1 MLMQHSSVDIF
12 DSIYIYRLLN
22 FKACL
27 PNLMIKK
34 KNQNLKFFHYF
45 IHTVSLFAVH
55 NNALV
60 MFSERH
66 YWMRLKSWQ
75 RKTAKPV
82 SERAAPGFLS
92 SPDHP
97 LPWPLASNSKPSR
110 NFLKSLVPS
119 VQTLAWYVNLSNR
132 LEVFS
137 MTLFFPPWFIS
148 YS

>member
-66 YWMRLKSWQ
+66 Y
-75 RKTAKPV
+75 
-82 SERAAPGFLS
+82 
-92 SPDHP
+92 
-97 LPWPLASNSKPSR
+97 
-110 NFLKSLVPS
+110 
-119 VQTLAWYVNLSNR
+119 
-132 LEVFS
+132 
-137 MTLFFPPWFIS
+137 
-148 YS
+148 

>member
-1 MLMQHSSVDIF
+1 
-12 DSIYIYRLLN
+12 
-22 FKACL
+22 
-27 PNLMIKK
+27 
-34 KNQNLKFFHYF
+34 
-45 IHTVSLFAVH
+45 
-55 NNALV
+55 
-60 MFSERH
+60 
-66 YWMRLKSWQ
+66 MRLKSWQ

-137 MTLFFPPWFIS
+137 MTLFSPHGLFLICNNSLSSVPSSADIFLGSPLKLPCLYFTFTLRLSWKLI
-148 YS
+148 YTIKMPT